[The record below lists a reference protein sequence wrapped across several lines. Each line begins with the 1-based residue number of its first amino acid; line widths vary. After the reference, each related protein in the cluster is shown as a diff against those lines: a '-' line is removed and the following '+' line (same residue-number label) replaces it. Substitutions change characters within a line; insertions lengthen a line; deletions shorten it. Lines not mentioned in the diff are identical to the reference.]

1 MKVKRYEGPLLTAPA
16 VLLIFFIM
24 IFPLFYTIYCSL
36 FNLDYMSF
44 GKYLGLGNYI
54 KIFKD
59 AKFWPSL
66 RVTFLISLSGVVV
79 SLVVGTLLAVWVDN
93 KRSLFG
99 YIIQLTGLVPWVT
112 SMVVAALL
120 WKWVFD
126 GEMGLL
132 NYTLSLL
139 GIKSINLFSTAPLA
153 IATTVFVIAWR
164 TIGYSMVMV
173 LAGLKGIPGE
183 LIEAAEVDGA
193 NASQVFWRVK
203 LPMIK
208 TPALISSV
216 VLTMSNFNNNTIPM
230 VLTSGGPANATN
242 VITLNL
248 YRIGFSYFQFGKACA
263 LAFVVFVINIILV
276 VLYIKAVRYD
286 V

>member
-1 MKVKRYEGPLLTAPA
+1 MKVRRIEGPLLATPA
-16 VLLIFFIM
+16 MILIFFIM
-24 IFPLFYTIYCSL
+24 IFPLFYTVYCSL
-36 FNLDYMSF
+36 YNLDYMKF
-44 GKYLGLGNYI
+44 GNFLGLSNYI

-66 RVTFLISLSGVVV
+66 RVTFIISLVGVVV
-79 SLVVGTLLAVWVDN
+79 SLVIGTMLAVWVD
-93 KRSLFG
+93 KKQGLFG

-132 NYTLSLL
+132 NYILSLL
-139 GIKSINLFSTAPLA
+139 GIEPLNLFSTAPRA
-153 IATTVFVIAWR
+153 IGTTIFVIAWR
-164 TIGYSMVMV
+164 TIGYSMVMI
-173 LAGLKGIPGE
+173 LAGLKGISGD
-183 LIEAAEVDGA
+183 LIEAAQVDGA
-193 NASQVFWRVK
+193 NGWQVFWRVK

-248 YRIGFSYFQFGKACA
+248 YRVGFTYFQFGKACA
-263 LAFVVFVINIILV
+263 LAFVVFTINILLV
-276 VLYIKAVRYD
+276 VFYVKAVRYE

>member
-1 MKVKRYEGPLLTAPA
+1 MKVKRYEGPLLAAPA
-16 VLLIFFIM
+16 MLLIFFIM

-44 GKYLGLGNYI
+44 GKYLGLKNYV
-54 KIFKD
+54 KIFSD
-59 AKFWPSL
+59 ANFWPSL
-66 RVTFLISLSGVVV
+66 RVTFVISLAGVLV
-79 SLVVGTLLAVWVDN
+79 SLVIGTLLAVWVDQ
-93 KRSLFG
+93 KRGLFG

-132 NYTLSLL
+132 NYALTRL
-139 GIKSINLFSTAPLA
+139 GMKPVNFFSTARLA
-153 IATTVFVIAWR
+153 IFTTIFVIAWR
-164 TIGYSMVMV
+164 TIGYSMVMI
-173 LAGLKGIPGE
+173 LAGLKGIPGD
-183 LIEAAEVDGA
+183 LIEAAQVDGG
-193 NASQVFWRVK
+193 NSWQIFWRVK

-248 YRIGFSYFQFGKACA
+248 YRIGFNYFQFGKACA
-263 LAFVVFVINIILV
+263 LAFVVFVINILLV
-276 VLYIKAVRYD
+276 VIYIKAVRYD